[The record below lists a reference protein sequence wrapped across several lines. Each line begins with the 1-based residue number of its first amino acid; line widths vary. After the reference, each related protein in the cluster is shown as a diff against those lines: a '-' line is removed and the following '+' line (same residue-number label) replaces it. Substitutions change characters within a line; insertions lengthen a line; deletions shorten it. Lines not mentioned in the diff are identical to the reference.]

1 MTTPIY
7 FTHGKIVAESKNIK
21 VYDFDNNL
29 FLEKGPG
36 HNLWICGYE
45 AEELYSQLDGK
56 PIGDCLEL
64 GLGLGIASKFIL
76 SRGVDSLTT
85 VEINGDVI
93 EVYSQLNPEKDER
106 HRIIEG
112 STIDY
117 LRQAEEMYDFIFM
130 DFYDVID
137 EDTLYELD
145 ICINLSRN
153 ILKKG
158 GEIMGWF
165 DPYTPE
171 EFIDPFFELFEK

>member
-7 FTHGKIVAESKNIK
+7 FTHGKIVAESGDIK

-45 AEELYSQLDGK
+45 EEELVSQLDDK

-64 GLGLGIASKFIL
+64 GLGLGIASKIIL
-76 SRGVDSLTT
+76 SKNVDSLTT
-85 VEINGDVI
+85 IEINGNVI
-93 EVYSQLNPEKDER
+93 ECYRQLNPEKDSR

-112 STIDY
+112 SSIDY
-117 LRQAEEMYDFIFM
+117 LRQAEEMYDFVFI

-137 EDTLYELD
+137 EDTLID
-145 ICINLSRN
+145 IEICVSLSKK
-153 ILKKG
+153 ILKDG

-165 DPYTPE
+165 DPFTPE
-171 EFIDPFFELFEK
+171 EFVEPFFELFNI